1 MQSDSFLYKFYYQW
15 WKNIDKPIFFLIT
28 FLFIIGLFFSL
39 VSTSL
44 IASDKLDT
52 NSYFFFFKH
61 LIYICIGI
69 FIIFIFS
76 SINTGQLFKYSI
88 ILFVISLISL
98 FLVPIIGIEVK
109 GSKRWIDLF
118 FKIFKNFFRCNPKI
132 KALRFLHFIFGSLNL
147 SPFLGIPPIIQ

>member
-1 MQSDSFLYKFYYQW
+1 MQIDNLFYKFYYKW
-15 WKNIDKPIFFLIT
+15 WKNIDKPILILVGL
-28 FLFIIGLFFSL
+28 LFAIGLFFSL

-76 SINTGQLFKYSI
+76 SISTDQLFKYSV
-88 ILFVISLISL
+88 ILFFISLISL
-98 FLVPIIGIEVK
+98 FLVSFIGAEV
-109 GSKRWIDLF
+109 
-118 FKIFKNFFRCNPKI
+118 
-132 KALRFLHFIFGSLNL
+132 
-147 SPFLGIPPIIQ
+147 